1 MTAWIGAGVL
11 GFLVVLYVLI
21 VVIYC
26 CRGKKYKGDDLELPP
41 YQPRSSR
48 VNTSSSSTKK
58 GSEDKTSRA
67 QDKTKRD
74 STLKD

>member
-41 YQPRSSR
+41 YQPRRSR